1 MPQFP
6 LRSEN
11 TGTERTV
18 SPSYRPISLVAERA
32 VRYLRQHGGSAN
44 SIDLAQGVMATRAP
58 DEETARRVL
67 EAAFGGDPR
76 LAYRA
81 GTWIEAEV
89 APALAPEE
97 RPAEPETKTEERE
110 PDRTWLYVEGE
121 RPAPGEPFVLRSIS
135 ALRLR
140 GDIVVGA
147 CGGSATPGP
156 EAGRTRRGIL
166 KAVDGAIP
174 IMHDPPGA
182 IAAIE
187 QWLGEPLPAMLSL
200 RSLAHDR
207 LGLRRHH
214 DLEALAARLELPWR
228 EGEDLVEMAETLDRC
243 LRRLCRPGE
252 RLRSL
257 QIEQNRGPSPID
269 WKRYGF
275 DREFLLKVPPVPGTY
290 RFYDGENKLIYVG
303 KAKNLSR
310 RLGSYFRESGD
321 EPTPRVKKLLDALH
335 RIEYELAGSN
345 LEAMLRE
352 AEQIR
357 RDQPAANVQRNVH
370 PHLGRAARLLSILVL
385 EPAEPP
391 SVLRAYL
398 IRDARLVGRVGIG
411 PRGGGLQR
419 VERILEDYFF
429 SGPVGPTTVPG
440 PDLDVEV
447 VARWLKINRD
457 NVVAFDP
464 TDLGSAREVIERL
477 RWFLDQGTPFDPDGS
492 PVFRR

>member
-1 MPQFP
+1 
-6 LRSEN
+6 
-11 TGTERTV
+11 
-18 SPSYRPISLVAERA
+18 
-32 VRYLRQHGGSAN
+32 VRYIREHGGAAS

-67 EAAFGGDPR
+67 EAAFGGDSR
-76 LAYRA
+76 LAYH
-81 GTWIEAEV
+81 GGSWTESEV
-89 APALAPEE
+89 APAPVN
-97 RPAEPETKTEERE
+97 RPTTSNAAIDEPE

-121 RPAPGEPFVLRSIS
+121 RPASGEPYALRSVS

-156 EAGRTRRGIL
+156 EADRTRRGIL
-166 KAVDGAIP
+166 QAVDGAIP
-174 IMHDPPGA
+174 VMHDPPGA

-187 QWLGEPLPAMLSL
+187 RWLGEPLPTTLSL

-207 LGLRRHH
+207 LGLNHHH
-214 DLEALAARLELPWR
+214 DLEALVARLGLAWR
-228 EGEDLVEMAETLDRC
+228 EGEDLVEMAETLDLC
-243 LRRLCRPGE
+243 LQRLRKPGE
-252 RLRSL
+252 RLRAL
-257 QIEQNRGPSPID
+257 QMSQGQGPAPID
-269 WKRYGF
+269 WRRYGF
-275 DREFLLKVPPVPGTY
+275 DREFLSNVPSVPGTY
-290 RFYDGENKLIYVG
+290 RFYDRDEKLIYVG

-310 RLGSYFRESGD
+310 RLGSYFRETGD
-321 EPTPRVKKLLDALH
+321 KQSPRVQKLLDAVH
-335 RIEYELAGSN
+335 RIDYEAAGSD

-357 RDQPAANVQRNVH
+357 SDRPAKNVQRNVH
-370 PHLGRAARLLSILVL
+370 PHRGRAARLLSILIL

-398 IRDARLVGRVGIG
+398 IRDGRLVGRVGIG
-411 PRGGGLQR
+411 PRGGGLR
-419 VERILEDYFF
+419 RAERILEDYFF
-429 SGPVGPTTVPG
+429 SAPIGPTTVPG

-447 VARWLKINRD
+447 VARWLQANRD
-457 NVVAFDP
+457 SVVAFDP

-492 PVFRR
+492 PVFHR